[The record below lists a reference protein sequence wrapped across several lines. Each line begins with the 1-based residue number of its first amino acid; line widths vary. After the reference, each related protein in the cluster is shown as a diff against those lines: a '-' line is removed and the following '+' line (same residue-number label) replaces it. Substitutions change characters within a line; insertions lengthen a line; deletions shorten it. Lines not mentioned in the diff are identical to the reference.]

1 MASRQHYPRPQRR
14 SWVGRLVRGD
24 DARAGSV
31 NRETHRDPSIQ
42 RVAGVRK
49 LPRRARRVGVVAVA
63 LAIAGGLGIVGLWG
77 GPAAAPG
84 FSGRHGTTAERLGFW
99 IAVTSNESLNQ
110 AVINAVHTKAL
121 SAARV
126 EAVLKQ
132 PVPSDAATP
141 VTTELAFRSTAADRG
156 QLLTATELEKRTPGA
171 GVAYL
176 ANADRSSN
184 AKARGSHL
192 VADIQPLDNPGF
204 DAVRGQAVADRRAW
218 QIQLEVEGCWYDAD
232 GCVEVTDDFK
242 LDTITNPGAETSRI
256 DWSWAG
262 GSFDGG
268 DFWGLSLSAV
278 PDCGGGADCGY
289 DQVDLP
295 TTGTGQPTSSG
306 QLFSTS
312 IHARNGATVGHS
324 LTLDGWY
331 SPPDGSASQEIWDT
345 AETGTASCNTSD
357 NVCTY

>member
-1 MASRQHYPRPQRR
+1 M
-14 SWVGRLVRGD
+14 
-24 DARAGSV
+24 
-31 NRETHRDPSIQ
+31 PS
-42 RVAGVRK
+42 
-49 LPRRARRVGVVAVA
+49 
-63 LAIAGGLGIVGLWG
+63 
-77 GPAAAPG
+77 
-84 FSGRHGTTAERLGFW
+84 H
-99 IAVTSNESLNQ
+99 
-110 AVINAVHTKAL
+110 
-121 SAARV
+121 
-126 EAVLKQ
+126 
-132 PVPSDAATP
+132 AATP

-204 DAVRGQAVADRRAW
+204 DAVRGQAVA
-218 QIQLEVEGCWYDAD
+218 EGGGPGRYSLKSKGAGMTPTAASKSQTISSWTPSRIPAPKPAVSTGHGLAD
-232 GCVEVTDDFK
+232 HSTEVTSGGCRSARYQTVVAA
-242 LDTITNPGAETSRI
+242 LIADTTR
-256 DWSWAG
+256 
-262 GSFDGG
+262 F
-268 DFWGLSLSAV
+268 
-278 PDCGGGADCGY
+278 
-289 DQVDLP
+289 DLP